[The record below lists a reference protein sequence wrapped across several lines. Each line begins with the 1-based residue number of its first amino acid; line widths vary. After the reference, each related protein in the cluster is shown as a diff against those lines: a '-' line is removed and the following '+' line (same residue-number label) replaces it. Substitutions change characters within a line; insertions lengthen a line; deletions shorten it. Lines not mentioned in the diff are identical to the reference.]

1 MTVHWCRPFGSEG
14 FTLFE
19 VLAATVLAGV
29 FLALCFVGFS
39 QEKRRLHQAEQ
50 AQATTSVLRYTLW
63 FLDQKD
69 LQGRLPAVIEM
80 PRDLAAWRVTVE
92 HGQCPV
98 FLGEGAEGTEL
109 VPLAGY
115 MQRAVVIQSPDGRR
129 YLLRRLV
136 ENQ

>member
-1 MTVHWCRPFGSEG
+1 MTVPWCRRFGSEG

-19 VLAATVLAGV
+19 VLAATALAGV

-39 QEKRRLHQAEQ
+39 QEKRRLYRAEQ
-50 AQATTSVLRYTLW
+50 TQATTNVLRYALRV
-63 FLDQKD
+63 LDQKD
-69 LQGRLPAVIEM
+69 LQGRLPTVIEM
-80 PRDLAAWRVTVE
+80 PRDLATWRVTVE

-98 FLGEGAEGTEL
+98 FLGEGAEGARL